1 MDVQNLN
8 SQWFDVNVW
17 RLPMAAP
24 EDVSG
29 LKTLLATQQ
38 IEAAD
43 IIGIIAQT
51 EGTGYARG
59 YTSLCMQLVL
69 AEYLQLSP
77 QAVFDRIP
85 MMMIGLCGGLMS
97 PHYTIFTRRVVEPPA
112 SASTPA
118 KRLTVGAANTRILQP
133 EEYGTLTQIQLVA
146 EAVKTAVADAGITDL
161 ADIHCVEV
169 KCPAMTPARLEDA
182 AQRGVAVVSHH
193 LGQASSLSKGASA
206 LGIALA
212 LGEVTEAPLSDAV
225 INQNRTLYTNLGSV
239 SAGGEQSACRILVMG
254 NSAQSVSRYRVG
266 HGVMRDQLD
275 TAGIYAALATAG
287 MVATPPLTPEQ
298 QQRITQMFVNCGA
311 DAVKAVRDRRHT
323 IQSDFLAG
331 YAGIVAKA
339 VANAVVASVVGD
351 TMVLAS
357 AGNEHQGAPGSNLV
371 AAIVEA
377 DVEAD

>member
-1 MDVQNLN
+1 MQNSN
-8 SQWFDVNVW
+8 SQWFDVGVF

-29 LKTLLATQQ
+29 LKTLLETQQ
-38 IEAAD
+38 IDAAD

-59 YTSLCMQLVL
+59 FTSLCMQLVL
-69 AEYLQLSP
+69 AEYLQMSP

-97 PHYTIFTRRVVEPPA
+97 PHYTVFTRRVVESPV
-112 SASTPA
+112 STSD
-118 KRLTVGAANTRILQP
+118 KRLTIGAANTRVLQP
-133 EEYGTLTQIQLVA
+133 EEYGTLTQIKLVA
-146 EAVKTAVADAGITDL
+146 EAVKTAVADSGITDL

-182 AQRGVAVVSHH
+182 TQRGVPVVSSN

-212 LGEVTEAPLSDAV
+212 LGEVTEDQLSDAV
-225 INQNRTLYTNLGSV
+225 INQDRTLYTNFGSV

-254 NSAQSVSRYRVG
+254 NSTQSISKYRVG
-266 HGVMRDQLD
+266 HGVMSDQLD
-275 TAGIYAALATAG
+275 TTGIYKALSTAG
-287 MVATPPLTPEQ
+287 MVTTPPLTPEQ
-298 QQRITQMFVNCGA
+298 QQRIIQMFVNCGA
-311 DAVKAVRDRRHT
+311 DAVKTVRERRHT
-323 IQSDFLAG
+323 IHSDFLSG

-351 TMVLAS
+351 PMVLAS

-377 DVEAD
+377 E

>member
-1 MDVQNLN
+1 MDVQNSN
-8 SQWFDVNVW
+8 SQWFDVGVF

-38 IEAAD
+38 INAAD
-43 IIGIIAQT
+43 IIGIIAQP

-69 AEYLQLSP
+69 AEYLQISP

-97 PHYTIFTRRVVEPPA
+97 PHYTVFTRRVVAPPTPP
-112 SASTPA
+112 STPD
-118 KRLTVGAANTRILQP
+118 KRLIVGTANTRVLQP
-133 EEYGTLTQIQLVA
+133 EEYGTLIQIKLVA
-146 EAVKTAVADAGITDL
+146 EAVKTAVVDAGITDL
-161 ADIHCVEV
+161 TDIHCVEV

-182 AQRGVAVVSHH
+182 SKRGVSVVSNN

-212 LGEVTEAPLSDAV
+212 LGEVTEDQLSDAV
-225 INQNRTLYTNLGSV
+225 INQDRTLYTNFGSV

-254 NSAQSVSRYRVG
+254 NSTQSVSNYRVG
-266 HGVMRDQLD
+266 HGVMSDQLD
-275 TAGIYAALATAG
+275 TTGIYTALSTAG

-298 QQRITQMFVNCGA
+298 QQRIAQMFVNCGA
-311 DAVKAVRDRRHT
+311 DAVKAVRERRHT
-323 IQSDFLAG
+323 IHSDFLAG

-351 TMVLAS
+351 PMVLAS

-377 DVEAD
+377 E

>member
-1 MDVQNLN
+1 MQNSN
-8 SQWFDVNVW
+8 SQWFDVGVF

-29 LKTLLATQQ
+29 LKTLLETQQ
-38 IEAAD
+38 IDAAD

-59 YTSLCMQLVL
+59 FTSLCMQLVL
-69 AEYLQLSP
+69 AEYLQMSP

-97 PHYTIFTRRVVEPPA
+97 PHYTVFTRRVVEPLVA
-112 SASTPA
+112 ADTA
-118 KRLTVGAANTRILQP
+118 DKRLTVGAANTRVLQP
-133 EEYGTLTQIQLVA
+133 EEYGTLTQITLVA

-182 AQRGVAVVSHH
+182 AQRSVSVVSSN

-212 LGEVTEAPLSDAV
+212 LGEVTEDQLSNAV
-225 INQNRTLYTNLGSV
+225 INQDRTLYTNFGSV

-254 NSAQSVSRYRVG
+254 NSTQSVSKYRVG
-266 HGVMRDQLD
+266 HGVMSDQLD
-275 TAGIYAALATAG
+275 TTGIYTALSTAG

-311 DAVKAVRDRRHT
+311 DAVKAVRERRHT
-323 IQSDFLAG
+323 IHSDFLSG

-351 TMVLAS
+351 PMVLAS

-377 DVEAD
+377 E

>member
-1 MDVQNLN
+1 MPQRIDVGV
-8 SQWFDVNVW
+8 F

-29 LKTLLATQQ
+29 LKTLLETQQ

-43 IIGIIAQT
+43 IVAIIAQT

-59 YTSLCMQLVL
+59 YTSLCFQLLL
-69 AEYLQLSP
+69 AEYLKSSP

-97 PHYTIFTRRVVEPPA
+97 PHYTIFTRRAIPDTSPGDLP
-112 SASTPA
+112 TDKD
-118 KRLTVGAANTRILQP
+118 KRLTIGTANTRVLQP
-133 EEYGTLTQIQLVA
+133 EEYGTLTQIKLVA
-146 EAVKTAVADAGITDL
+146 EAVQAAVADAGITDL

-169 KCPAMTPARLEDA
+169 KCPAMTPARLSDA
-182 AQRGVAVVSHH
+182 AQRGVSVVSNH
-193 LGQASSLSKGASA
+193 LGQASALSKGASA

-212 LGEVTEAPLSDAV
+212 LGEVPEAKLSHDV
-225 INQNRTLYTNLGSV
+225 INQDRTLFTNRGSV

-254 NSAQSVSRYRVG
+254 NTEQSISRYRVG
-266 HGVMRDQLD
+266 HGVMTDQLD
-275 TAGIYAALATAG
+275 TVGIYAALSEAG
-287 MVATPPLTPEQ
+287 ISISQPLSPEQ
-298 QQRITQMFVNCGA
+298 QQRIVQMFVNCGA
-311 DAVKAVRDRRHT
+311 DAVGAVRDRRHT
-323 IQSDFLAG
+323 IHSDFLSG

-351 TMVLAS
+351 PMILAS

-377 DVEAD
+377 E

>member
-1 MDVQNLN
+1 MAMDMQNSN
-8 SQWFDVNVW
+8 SQWFDVGVF

-29 LKTLLATQQ
+29 LKTLLETQQ
-38 IEAAD
+38 IDAAD
-43 IIGIIAQT
+43 IIGIIAQP

-69 AEYLQLSP
+69 AEYLQMSP
-77 QAVFDRIP
+77 EAVFDRIP

-97 PHYTIFTRRVVEPPA
+97 PHYTVLTRHVVEPPA
-112 SASTPA
+112 TMGTSD
-118 KRLTVGAANTRILQP
+118 KRLTVGAANTRVLQP

-146 EAVKTAVADAGITDL
+146 AAVKTAVTEAGIVDL

-182 AQRGVAVVSHH
+182 AGRGVSVVSNN
-193 LGQASSLSKGASA
+193 LGQASSMSKGASA

-212 LGEVTEAPLSDAV
+212 LGEVTENQLSDAV
-225 INQNRTLYTNLGSV
+225 INQDRTLYTNFGSV

-254 NSAQSVSRYRVG
+254 NSTQSVSQYRVG
-266 HGVMRDQLD
+266 HGVMSDQLD
-275 TAGIYAALATAG
+275 TTGIYTALSTAG
-287 MVATPPLTPEQ
+287 MAAAPPLTPEQ

-311 DAVKAVRDRRHT
+311 DAVKVVRNRRHT
-323 IQSDFLAG
+323 IHSDFLSG

-351 TMVLAS
+351 PMVLAS
-357 AGNEHQGAPGSNLV
+357 AGNEHQGASGSNLV
-371 AAIVEA
+371 AAIVEVA
-377 DVEAD
+377 